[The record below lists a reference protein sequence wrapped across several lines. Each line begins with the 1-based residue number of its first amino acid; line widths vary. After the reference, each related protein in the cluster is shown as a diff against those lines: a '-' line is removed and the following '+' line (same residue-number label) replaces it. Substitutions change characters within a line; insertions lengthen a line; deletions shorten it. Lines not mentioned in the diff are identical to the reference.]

1 MDGEVEI
8 MSIEKVRAYLRERG
22 AEDRVMEFSRST
34 ATVPEAAAVVGVE
47 PARIAKTLTF
57 KNRAGDGCLI
67 VVAAGDARV
76 DNHGFRDRFGLKA
89 RMCSPEEAV
98 RYTGHAVGGV
108 CPFAVPAGTP
118 VYLDESLKRFD
129 TVFPAAGNAQSA
141 VRLTP
146 EELYALSGAQDWVR
160 VCKIPEAE

>member
-1 MDGEVEI
+1 
-8 MSIEKVRAYLRERG
+8 MSIERVRAYLKARG
-22 AEDRVMEFSRST
+22 MNGRIMEFDRST
-34 ATVPEAAAVVGVE
+34 ATVIEAAAVVGVE

-57 KNRAGDGCLI
+57 KNKSGDGCLI
-67 VVAAGDARV
+67 VVAAGDARI

-98 RYTGHAVGGV
+98 EYTGHAVGGV
-108 CPFAVPAGTP
+108 CPFAVPETAP
-118 VYLDESLKRFD
+118 VYLDESLRRFE

-146 EELYALSGAQDWVR
+146 EELYAVSGARDWVR
-160 VCKIPEAE
+160 VCKVPEAE